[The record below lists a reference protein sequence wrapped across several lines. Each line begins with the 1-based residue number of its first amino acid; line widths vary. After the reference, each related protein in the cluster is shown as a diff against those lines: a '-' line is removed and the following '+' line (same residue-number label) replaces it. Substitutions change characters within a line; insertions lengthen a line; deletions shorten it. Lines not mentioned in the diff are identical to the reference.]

1 MPFTPMSAADY
12 RALDTAALEQRR
24 SEVIDLMNAETLPE
38 GVTNDMLMAER
49 DLIIA
54 DIERRNRV
62 TELRNASIAAVTAG
76 AGTVVATSEPEP
88 QTRGTIVETNGRHFT
103 DSREYRE
110 AFVNHMTHRAPMSSD
125 MLARAHAEM
134 RASTPVSMNADYT
147 NMTDT
152 FSNTIS
158 TLVPVPLSLSQE
170 VAREIHNYGGL
181 YTKVNQTSFPGG
193 YVVFESD
200 MTASFSWIGDK
211 EVSPYHDDYDPE
223 AFAFGA
229 KQLEYRHART
239 LLAEAMMSDQFKDIL
254 APVIAEGYDKAL
266 SAAILNGNGTTQ
278 PRGILTDTRLV
289 NIVTETGTGGTTTS
303 TNTGKATIV
312 EVSAADID
320 KWSFWVSALYAA
332 GFNGAYRNAGQW
344 IMGDGTFGNH
354 IQTLRDDNNR
364 PIANFMSTHDSLNES
379 FTPAIQ
385 GRPVNLIG
393 ESDILPGF
401 DEAAVGDI
409 FAVYGNLRHYTLN
422 TQPGMPLT
430 TTRWEDY
437 ETNTKK
443 TRVLM
448 ACDGR
453 VTNPFGWLLLKKKA
467 SA

>member
-134 RASTPVSMNADYT
+134 RANTSVSMNEDYT

-152 FSNTIS
+152 FTNTIS

-223 AFAFGA
+223 AFTFGA

-278 PRGILTDTRLV
+278 PKGILTDTR
-289 NIVTETGTGGTTTS
+289 IVGAGTAGQAGYVAP
-303 TNTGKATIV
+303 KATIV
-312 EVSAADID
+312 EASAADVD
-320 KWSFWVSALYAA
+320 DWAFWVKALYAA

-344 IMGDGTFGNH
+344 VMGDGTFGSH
-354 IQTLRDDNNR
+354 VQVLRDDNNR
-364 PIANFMSTHDSLNES
+364 PIANFMSTRDSLNEALVPS
-379 FTPAIQ
+379 IQ
-385 GRPVNLIG
+385 GRPINLIG
-393 ESDILPGF
+393 ESTILPSF
-401 DEAAVGDI
+401 DEASVGDI
-409 FAVYGNLRHYTLN
+409 FAVYGNLRNYTLN

>member
-134 RASTPVSMNADYT
+134 RANTPVSMNADYT

-170 VAREIHNYGGL
+170 VARDIHNYGGL

-211 EVSPYHDDYDPE
+211 EVSSYHDDYDPE
-223 AFAFGA
+223 AFTFGA

-278 PRGILTDTRLV
+278 PRGILTDTRL
-289 NIVTETGTGGTTTS
+289 IDGTS
-303 TNTGKATIV
+303 GKAAV
-312 EVSAADID
+312 LEVSAADID
-320 KWSFWVSALYAA
+320 KWATWVSALYAN
-332 GFNGAYRNAGQW
+332 GFNGAYRAAGQW
-344 IMGDGTFGNH
+344 VMNDATFGGH
-354 IQTLRDDNNR
+354 IMALRDDNNR
-364 PIANFMSTHDSLNES
+364 PIANFMSTREALNEAA
-379 FTPAIQ
+379 TPTIQ
-385 GRPVNLIG
+385 GRPVNLVG
-393 ESDILPGF
+393 DSTILPSF
-401 DEAAVGDI
+401 DDAKVGDVFAI
-409 FAVYGNLRHYTLN
+409 FGNLRHYTLN